1 MFVRCQYLSF
11 HTRSLRTSHV
21 RSMHSMHMLHVTTG
35 TVTVQEHVT
44 GQDSR
49 MASWQDGK
57 LASDEA
63 SVSDARLP
71 ARTRS
76 SLCAKRIMSL
86 CYRGE

>member
-11 HTRSLRTSHV
+11 HTSSLRTSHV

-57 LASDEA
+57 
-63 SVSDARLP
+63 
-71 ARTRS
+71 
-76 SLCAKRIMSL
+76 
-86 CYRGE
+86 